1 MLVPVNS
8 QGVVNS
14 SGIPKRCV
22 WSRYKGLSSILQ
34 NIQPKWFLLDTYVH
48 DVRDIFIVIKI
59 ACNTCKFSDR
69 YAKHLILG
77 KRFAVCHLS
86 LSHSTVFNRK
96 HDYDFTYGYKPQ
108 FPLTSQ
114 YLTVKWNTA
123 KYRRTIR

>member
-1 MLVPVNS
+1 MLVHVNS

-14 SGIPKRCV
+14 SGIPKRCL
-22 WSRYKGLSSILQ
+22 WSCCKGLTSILQ

-77 KRFAVCHLS
+77 KTFEVCH

-114 YLTVKWNTA
+114 YLT
-123 KYRRTIR
+123 